1 MALKNY
7 AKSILSL
14 LYKWNN
20 KAKRQNIC
28 FQHGLLD
35 ITSPLLRPIAQ
46 GKKKSGFL
54 KILLLFFTELKQ
66 KKLQFVWKHKR
77 PQITKTILR

>member
-1 MALKNY
+1 MAFKNY

-20 KAKRQNIC
+20 KAERQNIC
-28 FQHGLLD
+28 LQHCLLD
-35 ITSPLLRPIAQ
+35 ILSPLLRPIAQ
-46 GKKKSGFL
+46 EKKKKSGFL

-66 KKLQFVWKHKR
+66 KNL
-77 PQITKTILR
+77 